1 MKKTIRQ
8 IADEIGVS
16 KQAIHQKIKKNKE
29 LSVRLQPFTS
39 TVDGTIYIDIDGE
52 NTLKS
57 SFLKNLDI
65 EQVDANCKQVDVNQ
79 YEKNTDERLIEILK
93 NTIQTLQSQLTIK
106 DEQIE
111 LLQEE
116 LKIERQHSRDQLERV
131 SVLVDQ
137 SQQLQLAQLNKISNQ
152 IECKANDEKQHWWKR
167 KK

>member
-52 NTLKS
+52 NILKS

-65 EQVDANCKQVDVNQ
+65 
-79 YEKNTDERLIEILK
+79 
-93 NTIQTLQSQLTIK
+93 
-106 DEQIE
+106 
-111 LLQEE
+111 
-116 LKIERQHSRDQLERV
+116 
-131 SVLVDQ
+131 
-137 SQQLQLAQLNKISNQ
+137 
-152 IECKANDEKQHWWKR
+152 
-167 KK
+167 